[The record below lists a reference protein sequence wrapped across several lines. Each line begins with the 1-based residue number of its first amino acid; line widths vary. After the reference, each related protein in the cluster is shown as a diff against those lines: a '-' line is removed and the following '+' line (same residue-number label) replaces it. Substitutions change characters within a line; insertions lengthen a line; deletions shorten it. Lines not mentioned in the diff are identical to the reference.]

1 MDDLRNRVAL
11 VTGASRGIGA
21 GIAVA
26 LAQAGADVTVN
37 YRQRSDAAASSLEA
51 LKAYGVGRKIFY
63 VKGDVASVPYYE
75 RAVDLDP
82 NFALAYSALAVS
94 FSNLGQ
100 ATRSSEN
107 AKKAYNLRDRVSE
120 REKYRISS
128 LPSYMNCVLA

>member
-1 MDDLRNRVAL
+1 
-11 VTGASRGIGA
+11 
-21 GIAVA
+21 
-26 LAQAGADVTVN
+26 
-37 YRQRSDAAASSLEA
+37 
-51 LKAYGVGRKIFY
+51 
-63 VKGDVASVPYYE
+63 
-75 RAVDLDP
+75 
-82 NFALAYSALAVS
+82 LAYSALAVS